1 MSNTNKTSWDLH
13 ARRFYTEGEL
23 PLDYVDFDDSTQFPS
38 DKDLNIIGDVK
49 GLTVLEIGSGSCNC
63 GIALARNGA
72 NVTCSD
78 LSQEQLNIGME
89 VAEKAG
95 VAINFVCS
103 DMMDLSFTKSGTVDL
118 VISMSALDY
127 VEDFDKVCSEVSRVL
142 KCGGRF
148 VFCTTHPIMCCISAT
163 ELFPEE
169 NAPPN
174 YNYRGPVTWKWHKED
189 DFIFTTYR
197 RPLSEYVNA
206 LSKNGLLIKR
216 MEELFPITDDFDS
229 EQEREVRTRF
239 PTVLVVDAIKIKV
252 DATAG

>member
-1 MSNTNKTSWDLH
+1 MSNPNKNSWDLH

-23 PLDYVDFDDSTQFPS
+23 PLDYIDFDSSDYPS
-38 DKDLNIIGDVK
+38 DRDLNVIGDVK
-49 GLTVLEIGSGSCNC
+49 GLKVLEIGSGSCDC

-72 NVTCSD
+72 YVTCSD

-95 VAINFVCS
+95 ATIDFICS
-103 DMMDLSFTKSGTVDL
+103 DMVDLSFAASDSFDL

-127 VEDFDKVCSEVSRVL
+127 VEDITSVFSEVSRVL
-142 KCGGRF
+142 KHGGRL
-148 VFCTTHPIMCCISAT
+148 VFCTTHPIMSCISAT

-174 YNYRGPVTWKWHKED
+174 YNYRGPTTWKWHEED

-197 RPLSEYVNA
+197 RPLSDYINA
-206 LSKNGLLIKR
+206 LGKNNLLVKR
-216 MEELFPITDDFDS
+216 MEELFPITDDFD
-229 EQEREVRTRF
+229 EKELAVRTRF
-239 PTVLVVDAIKIKV
+239 PTVLVIEAVKL
-252 DATAG
+252 G